1 MEVNQ
6 SKDLRNIH
14 KKLRNDMSDME
25 HKIKSA
31 DIVKNTLALLE
42 SDFKGANIFLCY
54 YPFGSE
60 VDLLPLYENL
70 LNKGKTLYFPVSDVK
85 NHKLHFY
92 KISHLRSDFVKG
104 AYDIME
110 PRCDLGIFDYQ
121 NIILNQSNKI
131 ICITP
136 GLVFDRAFN
145 RIGYGAGFYDRF
157 LEDKN
162 LVKIAMC
169 FSNQLRTSIPTC
181 EHDVKM
187 NIIVT
192 EDEVLK
198 GDRL

>member
-1 MEVNQ
+1 
-6 SKDLRNIH
+6 
-14 KKLRNDMSDME
+14 
-25 HKIKSA
+25 
-31 DIVKNTLALLE
+31 
-42 SDFKGANIFLCY
+42 
-54 YPFGSE
+54 
-60 VDLLPLYENL
+60 
-70 LNKGKTLYFPVSDVK
+70 
-85 NHKLHFY
+85 
-92 KISHLRSDFVKG
+92 
-104 AYDIME
+104 ME
-110 PRCDLGIFDYQ
+110 PRCDLEIFDYP

-169 FSNQLRTSIPTC
+169 FNNQLRLSIPTC